1 MSIVKAIRMLLALH
15 CDESTLLISSGQ
27 DRTLAPVER
36 WAVRLHLISCR
47 SCRRFRKQVQY
58 LQDAARRL
66 RQLAVGKKLPLNVRQ
81 QIERSIRQLG
91 SG

>member
-1 MSIVKAIRMLLALH
+1 MSFVKAIRMLLALH

-27 DRTLAPVER
+27 DRTLAPIER

-66 RQLAVGKKLPLNVRQ
+66 RQLAVGKKLPLTVRQ